1 MAGVGSW
8 FGRGVLVMVVLLTV
22 LAGVSAG
29 AVPVQRSAAA
39 APVPAPVVL
48 RVMPLGASS
57 TVGKSSP
64 ETAGYRGPLQSML
77 ARDGVTVDM
86 VGSQRDGPATVA
98 DLDHEGYGGLTL
110 EDMRSQVAGWV
121 RRADPDVVLLHA
133 GTNDLLKGSSAEET
147 AGHLEDVLSEIVSV
161 TDAHVIVAGV
171 WAPLSGDLRD
181 RAEFNRLS
189 GVVVAGF
196 RERGHSVRYADTSDL
211 LDAEEVADGLHPNAA
226 GYRQIAAMWE
236 RHILDVTG
244 LRAAS

>member
-8 FGRGVLVMVVLLTV
+8 FGRGVLVMVVLLAV

-57 TVGKSSP
+57 TVGKGSQ
-64 ETAGYRGPLQSML
+64 ETAGYRGPLQSLL
-77 ARDGVTVDM
+77 ARDGATVDM
-86 VGSQRDGPATVA
+86 VGSQRDGPAAVA
-98 DLDHEGYGGLTL
+98 DPDHEGYGGLTL
-110 EDMRSQVAGWV
+110 EDMRRQVAGWV

-133 GTNDLLKGSSAEET
+133 GTNDLLKGSSAEEA

-161 TDAHVIVAGV
+161 SDAHVIVAGV

-196 RERGHSVRYADTSDL
+196 RERGHSMRYADTSDL

-236 RHILDVTG
+236 RQILDVTG